1 VPLAEVP
8 ALSEPKNADRLRQI
22 MAKHGLTQKQ
32 VGEFVHVPWTTV
44 TAWLRP
50 TGNKAFREM
59 PIALLELLE
68 FKTNRLI

>member
-1 VPLAEVP
+1 
-8 ALSEPKNADRLRQI
+8 

-50 TGNKAFREM
+50 PSNKAFREM